1 MRGIENTA
9 QILDA
14 SRRSNATQMI
24 KMPFLKYISDRTV
37 HLRVLLLRTKC
48 DSHIKTMPRS
58 NIILAHIERLGSE
71 KAH

>member
-24 KMPFLKYISDRTV
+24 EMPFLKYISDRTV
-37 HLRVLLLRTKC
+37 QLRVLLLRTKC
-48 DSHIKTMPRS
+48 DLHIKTMPRS
-58 NIILAHIERLGSE
+58 TIELANIDRIGSE